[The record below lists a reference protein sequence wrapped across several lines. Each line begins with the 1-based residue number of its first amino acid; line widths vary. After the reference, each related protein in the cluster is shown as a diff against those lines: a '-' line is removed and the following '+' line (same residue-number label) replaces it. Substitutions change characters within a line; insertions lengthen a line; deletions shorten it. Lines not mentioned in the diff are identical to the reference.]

1 MKITLSLPLLFA
13 FQDSARAL
21 YQDEAGQNDFIIHTS
36 GHGIFG
42 ATYAAIS
49 SDHQSVITSSSSL
62 YAAPFAKSKVVD
74 NPSTGCYV
82 TSRKLDSGE
91 FNWRRNAC
99 SSATMKDTFLSP
111 SVHHAVYS
119 PENKDILITLDRFGM
134 VRFWD
139 DINGNMNKEFHLSAE
154 LRDELNVGQGTPRI
168 IHMDGGNFY
177 GAILM
182 AEKEDVKTEVVVI
195 FDENGYKSYIDA
207 RDLLKAAK
215 IKLSKATPTIFGA
228 SHGSKGTFNV
238 LVGGDTEGITTKAD
252 MALVDFSI
260 SEKGVVEIGKNSKIV
275 DSSSK
280 ETIYSSSLHLDTS
293 GVVRAKTVEEDASE
307 ESFKCNSIIYSPST
321 LGIHTN
327 HVSILSVKQLQ
338 CTDFFTT
345 VLVSTSDGLT
355 RVYNVKKGKESKVDL
370 KWEQEEGLSHAT
382 SAFFL
387 DKGVSLSA
395 YDSDEEDLFHNLS
408 FASRVSAQVEGI
420 RSFFMGGFLQRLQ
433 ALVHRTNP
441 GDLDEK
447 ISKEASFG
455 LNKVAVILSSNFN
468 KVLGMETSK
477 KGAVMWT
484 VNLNEAASWHKIV
497 HGTSTSRSSALGQ
510 GKHHPHS
517 PETLV
522 LSNLQEEMKWM
533 CVDGMS
539 GEIISE
545 GSVSLSS
552 SVVQV
557 VPLHGN
563 SNANGGC
570 KQNAV
575 LILEDGT
582 FVNVPKKSS
591 GVLNDNVYSHVIDVD
606 NGIFKSI
613 KVHASEENVEVVGE
627 TLFNPTMEK
636 VVSVT
641 YPQRNE
647 VVQSPVTILGD
658 DSLLLKYLNP
668 HICVIVTEATEE
680 YINQME
686 NGSNDLVNSLES
698 SQNLNG
704 TTKKK
709 PTGVTKTED
718 DASTTKKVATIPTL
732 FVNVID
738 TVSGQVLHRAS
749 HSHASLGAMSTVN
762 VPVVISENWIIYAFT
777 NVKSRRSEIGVLTLH
792 EGMIDKNGISAFST
806 PEQQL
811 SFSSFTSQ
819 KPIVLSKTF
828 AVNYPIQAMGV
839 TNTKSGI
846 STKFIIASTGVDGKV
861 VKIDRR
867 LLDPRRPF
875 SEPNKSEKMEGLLQY
890 SPLLPLSPMFVE
902 SYSENVES
910 PSIITSTSANLESQT
925 LILALGGPDIFFTR
939 FAPSKGFDSLP
950 ESFNKLSIVI
960 VLIALYMVIQT
971 LKSMSE
977 KKFVKQFWS

>member
-1 MKITLSLPLLFA
+1 MKISLSLPIWLLFA
-13 FQDSARAL
+13 FPDSARAL
-21 YQDEAGQNDFIIHTS
+21 FQDEAGQNDFIIHTS
-36 GHGIFG
+36 GHGVFG

-62 YAAPFAKSKVVD
+62 YAAPFAESKAVD
-74 NPSTGCYV
+74 SSTTGCYV

-99 SSATMKDTFLSP
+99 SSATMKDTLLSP

-119 PENKDILITLDRFGM
+119 PENKGILITLDRFGM

-182 AEKEDVKTEVVVI
+182 AEKDDVKTEVVVI
-195 FDENGYKSYIDA
+195 FDENGYKSYVDA

-215 IKLSKATPTIFGA
+215 LKLSKTTATIFGA
-228 SHGSKGTFNV
+228 SHSSEGTFSL
-238 LVGGDTEGITTKAD
+238 LVGVDTEGITTKAD

-260 SEKGVVEIGKNSKIV
+260 SEEGVVEIGKNSKII
-275 DSSSK
+275 DSSSR
-280 ETIYSSSLHLDTS
+280 EIIYSSSVHLDAS
-293 GVVRAKTVEEDASE
+293 GAVRAKTVEEGASE
-307 ESFKCNSIIYSPST
+307 ESFKCNSITYSPST
-321 LGIHTN
+321 LGIQTN

-355 RVYNVKKGKESKVDL
+355 RVYNVKKGKESKVEL

-408 FASRVSAQVEGI
+408 FTSRVSAQVEGI
-420 RSFFMGGFLQRLQ
+420 RSFVMGGFLQRLQ
-433 ALVHRTNP
+433 ALVHRTNT
-441 GDLDEK
+441 GDLDEN
-447 ISKEASFG
+447 ISKDAAFG

-468 KVLGMETSK
+468 KVLGMEIAK
-477 KGAVMWT
+477 KGAVIWT
-484 VNLNEAASWHKIV
+484 VNLNEAASWHKII
-497 HGTSTSRSSALGQ
+497 HGASTSRSSALGQ

-522 LSNLQEEMKWM
+522 LSNLQEDMKWM
-533 CVDGMS
+533 CVDGLS

-545 GSVSLSS
+545 GSVPLSS

-563 SNANGGC
+563 SHANGGC
-570 KQNAV
+570 KQNAI

-591 GVLNDNVYSHVIDVD
+591 GILNDNVYSHFVDVD

-668 HICVIVTEATEE
+668 HVCVVVTEATEE
-680 YINQME
+680 FINQME
-686 NGSNDLVNSLES
+686 NESDDLVNSLES
-698 SQNLNG
+698 SQNQNG
-704 TTKKK
+704 ATKKK
-709 PTGVTKTED
+709 PTGVTKAGD
-718 DASTTKKVATIPTL
+718 DTSTTKKVATIPTL

-738 TVSGQVLHRAS
+738 TVSGQILHRAS
-749 HSHASLGAMSTVN
+749 HSHASLGAMSTVTN

-811 SFSSFTSQ
+811 YFSSFTSQ

-875 SEPNKSEKMEGLLQY
+875 SEPNKSEKMEGLLQ
-890 SPLLPLSPMFVE
+890 
-902 SYSENVES
+902 
-910 PSIITSTSANLESQT
+910 
-925 LILALGGPDIFFTR
+925 
-939 FAPSKGFDSLP
+939 
-950 ESFNKLSIVI
+950 
-960 VLIALYMVIQT
+960 
-971 LKSMSE
+971 
-977 KKFVKQFWS
+977 